1 MEKQEVA
8 NLVQLRTELIKEFEK
23 LRDYKNNKNAIMKE
37 VEHARVIHA
46 TITRL
51 DNILKEHVK
60 FE

>member
-1 MEKQEVA
+1 MEKQEIV

-60 FE
+60 FD